1 MQIVESCEKRG
12 AGISTSM
19 FERCFPYVL
28 LRNAYRALHKQ
39 LVASAAPPAAAAAGA
54 ARGHS
59 PADNSARSDASA
71 AAASAGD
78 AAAAAAALA
87 TQSPQNWDYHSV
99 NEQTWRY
106 NTPFSTVSII
116 LQ

>member
-39 LVASAAPPAAAAAGA
+39 LVASAAPPTGA

-59 PADNSARSDASA
+59 PAESSARS
-71 AAASAGD
+71 D
-78 AAAAAAALA
+78 AAAAAAAAGDQAAAAAALA
-87 TQSPQNWDYHSV
+87 SQSAQMGAN
-99 NEQTWRY
+99 
-106 NTPFSTVSII
+106 
-116 LQ
+116 